1 MGRGGLA
8 HGGDP
13 GPAGPDDD
21 GVWQTRQ
28 CALAHR
34 RLAVIDPAHG
44 AQPMVRT
51 LEGGQC
57 AICYNGELYNTPELR
72 RELEAL
78 GVALETWSD
87 TEVLLWQCI
96 LFGEAA
102 LEKTGGHLCLRL
114 LGWAQPEAAAGP
126 GPVRGEAPVLCP
138 PGQRTGLWQ

>member
-1 MGRGGLA
+1 MCGIAGFCDFSRDNRTAEWGEVAWRMGETLA
-8 HGGDP
+8 RR
-13 GPAGPDDD
+13 GPDDD

-78 GVALETWSD
+78 GVE
-87 TEVLLWQCI
+87 I
-96 LFGEAA
+96 LTCGTCLNHYGIADKLRVGQVTNMYVIA
-102 LEKTGGHLCLRL
+102 EKQMNATLVIR
-114 LGWAQPEAAAGP
+114 P
-126 GPVRGEAPVLCP
+126 
-138 PGQRTGLWQ
+138 